1 MAENK
6 LPTFF
11 INFPTKKPMIIGF
24 ESTKSLLSKAYNHQK
39 LHHAILLQGKK
50 GIGKSS
56 FAKEFAAEILQN
68 KSKINPDLL
77 IIEKSAEKK
86 EIGVDQIREI
96 FNFSNQTSANSSNK
110 FIIID
115 SACELN
121 KSAAN
126 ALLKI
131 LEEPKTNNFLI
142 LISHNTNRVLA
153 TIKSRC
159 QVVKIPNLS
168 EENFYRIIEQ
178 KNLYFSPHDSRFLF
192 EICNQSPADLI
203 NNGKDLNRIYPLILR
218 SILNKKLNDDLLKEV
233 AAKSFDFSLIE
244 KSYEFLLCRAEQST
258 KSSISNF
265 FFEEEAVFKVI
276 LNKNSPSKLFFINDK
291 IRSLLNKTN
300 PLSLDKKLSLIN
312 AFNLMQS

>member
-1 MAENK
+1 M
-6 LPTFF
+6 
-11 INFPTKKPMIIGF
+11 MIGF

-68 KSKINPDLL
+68 KSTINPDLL
-77 IIEKSAEKK
+77 VIEKPLEKR

-96 FNFSNQTSANSSNK
+96 SNFSNQTSANSSNK

-121 KSAAN
+121 KSAGN

-131 LEEPKTNNFLI
+131 LEEPRANNFLI
-142 LISHNTNRVLA
+142 LVSHNINRVLA

-159 QVVKIPNLS
+159 QIVKIPNLS
-168 EENFYRIIEQ
+168 EKNFYQIIEQ
-178 KNLYFSPHDSRFLF
+178 NNLYFSPHDTKFLF
-192 EICNQSPADLI
+192 EICDQSPAEVI
-203 NNGKDLNRIYPLILR
+203 NNGKDLSRIYPLILR
-218 SILNKKLNDDLLKEV
+218 SILNKKLNEDLLKEV
-233 AAKSFDFSLIE
+233 NSKNFNFSLIE
-244 KSYEFLLCRAEQST
+244 KSYEFLLCRAEQIAQN
-258 KSSISNF
+258 SISNL
-265 FFEEEAVFKVI
+265 FFEEEAVFKEI
-276 LNKNSPSKLFFINDK
+276 LSKNSPSQLFFINDK

-312 AFNLMQS
+312 AFNLMQP